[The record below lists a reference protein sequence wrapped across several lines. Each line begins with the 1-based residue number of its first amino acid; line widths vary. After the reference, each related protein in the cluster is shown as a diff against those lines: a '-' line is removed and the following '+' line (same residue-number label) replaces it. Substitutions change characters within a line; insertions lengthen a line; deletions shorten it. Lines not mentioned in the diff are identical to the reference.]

1 MASTP
6 AEYIQHHLQ
15 NLTYGKLPAGY
26 ERADG
31 SILDQATWTIAPDR
45 RGSARHGLHGR
56 PPDTLGWSLL
66 MGAIFIL
73 LFRSAAKAATAGV
86 PGKLQNL
93 VEMCVEFV
101 EGVVRTPSTAAT
113 R

>member
-1 MASTP
+1 
-6 AEYIQHHLQ
+6 
-15 NLTYGKLPAGY
+15 
-26 ERADG
+26 
-31 SILDQATWTIAPDR
+31 
-45 RGSARHGLHGR
+45 
-56 PPDTLGWSLL
+56 

>member
-31 SILDQATWTIAPDR
+31 SVLDQATWTIAQT
-45 RGSARHGLHGR
+45 GLEARDMGFMAVHL
-56 PPDTLGWSLL
+56 DTLGWSLL
-66 MGAIFIL
+66 MGHCSSCY
-73 LFRSAAKAATAGV
+73 SAAPPRPLPPAYRASCRISSRCAWNSSKAWS
-86 PGKLQNL
+86 
-93 VEMCVEFV
+93 
-101 EGVVRTPSTAAT
+101 RTPFTAAI